1 MDVDDEEEQK
11 NTWAEVDPSIQ
22 QQKLKASGSGAAKPE
37 EKVTIKEALPILE
50 EEPNVSL
57 GLAGALELAR
67 KKGYIE
73 DEANNKPAA
82 VKKLQDL
89 QAKNYT
95 IEEKY
100 YDDEGRGKSG
110 V

>member
-1 MDVDDEEEQK
+1 MDVEEEEEQK

-22 QQKLKASGSGAAKPE
+22 HKQKATSSTARPE
-37 EKVTIKEALPILE
+37 EKVSIEALPILE
-50 EEPNVSL
+50 EEPNVSQ

-67 KKGYIE
+67 KKGYID
-73 DEANNKPAA
+73 DESKNNPAA

-100 YDDEGRGKSG
+100 YDDEGRGKHG
-110 V
+110 GT